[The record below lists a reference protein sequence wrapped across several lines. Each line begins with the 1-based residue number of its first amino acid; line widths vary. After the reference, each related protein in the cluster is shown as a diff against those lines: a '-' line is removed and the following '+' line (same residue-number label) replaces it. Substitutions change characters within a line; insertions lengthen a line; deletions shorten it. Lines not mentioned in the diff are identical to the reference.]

1 MKLKLKLKY
10 NDITLSLDCV
20 EKKKKY
26 IYIYIYIYVRVC
38 MVFSHKLWYMLVGT
52 EFIFLFHI
60 RRVLGGASRLY
71 L

>member
-20 EKKKKY
+20 EKKKK
-26 IYIYIYIYVRVC
+26 YIYIYIYVRVC